1 MLIKFTQEEK
11 IYASNITENACLIKL
26 TANPQGKLWIYSCVL
41 HISGEFI
48 NQNASWRN
56 KPSLIPC

>member
-11 IYASNITENACLIKL
+11 IYASNTTENACLIKL
-26 TANPQGKLWIYSCVL
+26 TANPQGKLWIYSCVV

-48 NQNASWRN
+48 NQKASW
-56 KPSLIPC
+56 